1 MQQTQNEPKIPV
13 GTEFLNLIGEHER
26 STEANFEEWLL
37 TAGVK
42 APQALES
49 LGTALSCLDR
59 IASCLWGCDG
69 GDHLQKRLLGRVTS
83 NARASLLLLKTGY
96 YDEGL
101 SLIRQIGETVNL
113 LFLFMGCSESL
124 DEWTVADEEDRRR
137 NFSAVKVRIRLAELA
152 SHIPMNED
160 LYHRLSGLSV
170 HANPNITPQGHNP
183 LMVPTM
189 GGYFQA
195 VGALKTLNH
204 LAKLVALVL
213 LFGSTL
219 LQQPADKI
227 SVLRAGRKLAESIG
241 GIDIRT
247 AEEYLESVRDTAE
260 FKRVS
265 DAVRRNQIAHR
276 EAFTQ
281 HRSLSGAEDSVIK
294 KNS

>member
-1 MQQTQNEPKIPV
+1 M
-13 GTEFLNLIGEHER
+13 
-26 STEANFEEWLL
+26 
-37 TAGVK
+37 
-42 APQALES
+42 
-49 LGTALSCLDR
+49 
-59 IASCLWGCDG
+59 
-69 GDHLQKRLLGRVTS
+69 
-83 NARASLLLLKTGY
+83 LKTGY